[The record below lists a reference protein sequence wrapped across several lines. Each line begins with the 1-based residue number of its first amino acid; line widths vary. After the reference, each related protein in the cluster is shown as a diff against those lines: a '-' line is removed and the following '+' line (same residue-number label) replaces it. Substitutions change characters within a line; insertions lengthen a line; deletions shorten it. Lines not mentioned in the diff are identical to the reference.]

1 MKKLRSEIRIMKMA
15 FLAIALLMAVI
26 FGFVMA
32 IAESIGATVMTV
44 TVLILIMTTAF
55 LSLAASGV
63 LPCGS
68 EEDSSD
74 DNH

>member
-1 MKKLRSEIRIMKMA
+1 MKKLRAEIRIMKMA

-44 TVLILIMTTAF
+44 TVLTQLRIQRMLRRLKR
-55 LSLAASGV
+55 LSPPMLRRS
-63 LPCGS
+63 
-68 EEDSSD
+68 
-74 DNH
+74 